1 MDESFTNLV
10 YMATA
15 VVGAVWIA
23 CWLFIAM
30 RRRASN
36 LTSASSAKVQKDAAP
51 DFLKVDHA
59 KRDAAIKA
67 GEAYGKELTAREAA
81 EAAAAGGKPAPKEV
95 TLTERLTRI
104 ASALLAVFSL
114 AVTIMSALNQ
124 AKGIEG
130 AGNQFADLASKHPIA
145 MTIAAL
151 VIVLQVYIFV
161 TKKKW
166 AEPAR

>member
-15 VVGAVWIA
+15 IIGAFWIV

-67 GEAYGKELTAREAA
+67 GDAYGKELTAREAA
-81 EAAAAGGKPAPKEV
+81 EAAATSKTSVPKEV
-95 TLTERLTRI
+95 SLAERISRV
-104 ASALLAVFSL
+104 ASALFAVFSL
-114 AVTIMSALNQ
+114 AVTIMGALNQ
-124 AKGIEG
+124 AKGLEG
-130 AGNQFADLASKHPIA
+130 AGGQFTDIATKHPV
-145 MTIAAL
+145 AL
-151 VIVLQVYIFV
+151 VIAAFVIVFQVYIFV

-166 AEPAR
+166 AEAPR